1 MTALMR
7 FPSAVR
13 KDAAVDAWF
22 STPNHEMRRLVE
34 PWFECIRGCGAD
46 VRELLAD
53 GHPTACAEDAAFAYV
68 DAFSGH
74 ANVGFFHGAALDD
87 PAGLLEGS
95 GKRMR
100 HAKIRWGEPVNEAA
114 LAALIAAAYEDI
126 QQRLAAER

>member
-13 KDAAVDAWF
+13 RDAGVDAWF

-34 PWFECIRGCGAD
+34 PWFE
-46 VRELLAD
+46 
-53 GHPTACAEDAAFAYV
+53 
-68 DAFSGH
+68 
-74 ANVGFFHGAALDD
+74 
-87 PAGLLEGS
+87 
-95 GKRMR
+95 RMR

>member
-13 KDAAVDAWF
+13 RDASVDAWF

-34 PWFECIRGCGAD
+34 PWFERMRTCGAD

-74 ANVGFFHGAALDD
+74 ANIGFFHGASLDD

-114 LAALIAAAYEDI
+114 LTALIAAAYKDI
-126 QQRLAAER
+126 RQRLAAER